1 MEWPDAIGKS
11 IEYIE
16 EHIADDITVSDV
28 ADYLYM
34 SPFYF

>member
-16 EHIADDITVSDV
+16 EHIADAYDPYEGSTGR
-28 ADYLYM
+28 L
-34 SPFYF
+34 